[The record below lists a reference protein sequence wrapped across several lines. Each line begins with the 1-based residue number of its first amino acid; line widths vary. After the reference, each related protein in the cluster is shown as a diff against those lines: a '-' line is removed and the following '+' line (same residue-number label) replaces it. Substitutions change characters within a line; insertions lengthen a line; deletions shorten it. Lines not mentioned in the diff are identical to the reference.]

1 MTAKNLLDSA
11 TLNLGYR
18 KDSDVFEVGITF
30 INQVCADICTAMG
43 KPFYP
48 IRSLS
53 DRICLPDNVISNI
66 AIYGV
71 AMHMALYRGDGD
83 KNQFFASLY
92 SQKRRLLSSSS
103 KITDNL
109 PRGDD

>member
-1 MTAKNLLDSA
+1 MTGKNLLDSA
-11 TLNLGYR
+11 VLNLGYR
-18 KDSDVFEVGITF
+18 KSDDVYEAGITF

-48 IRSLS
+48 INTLG
-53 DRICLPDNVISNI
+53 DRLCLPENVLSNI
-66 AIYGV
+66 ALYGV
-71 AMHMALYRGDGD
+71 AMYLALYRGDGD

-103 KITDNL
+103 KITDKL